1 MCTAHK
7 NKNLVVNIAA
17 DGVQKAVISDTTLEP
32 DAYKALDEQYVRT
45 YLEGTSVCRILFNVC
60 YKRTITDS
68 NVFDSV
74 LYNVA
79 LDEDGNALRDE
90 NGATIRSISP
100 PAAGTDM
107 LNNYR
112 ELILRGIDVIEM
124 LVNAAKQ
131 YGAEAWLSVRVN
143 DHHFADDPGFNSILS
158 YSRADEVGVNGSRM
172 CLDYSHH
179 TVRNYYKAYLLEL
192 AQKYQV
198 DGIEMDFLRS
208 APLLSDPGPNGQ
220 AILNAFMQ
228 DLRQSIPQ
236 AAGRPVS
243 LCARVFSTPEHNLSY
258 GIDAAQWIADG
269 SIEFLTVSGFYI
281 PTYYSIPVDRWRAL
295 IDQRNTAGHSYSLLA
310 GTDWGIRCDS
320 RPNTGMLFWI
330 TLEQI
335 RGFASS
341 AYQRGADGIYFFNHF
356 CTDDLHGA
364 VCYYMDEAGN
374 LVPRNVLRDK
384 FAAANS
390 QQASEIG
397 ERVYVNTCQEYS
409 NTLYPILLSGC
420 EEFCANMNTGNRF
433 DNGSYRIIL
442 GLDADSAIP
451 KVSINGT
458 TAALTGPVPKP
469 ANSSGTTT
477 EGSSP
482 VALHIS
488 TVAPQVIEYD
498 MQTLTPIKTGE
509 NMLCIQANGKPV
521 SVLWIE
527 IRAQKD

>member
-1 MCTAHK
+1 MCTDIR

-17 DGVQKAVISDTTLEP
+17 DGVQKAVIPDTALAPE
-32 DAYKALDEQYVRT
+32 AYAALAEQYVKT
-45 YLEGTSVCRILFNVC
+45 YLDGTTVGRIIFNVC

-74 LYNVA
+74 LYNIA

-90 NGATIRSISP
+90 NGATIRTISP

-112 ELILRGIDVIEM
+112 EMILRGIDVIEL
-124 LVNAAKQ
+124 LVAATKR

-158 YSRADEVGVNGSRM
+158 YSRADEVGVDGSRM

-179 TVRNYYKAYLLEL
+179 AVRNYYKAYLLEL
-192 AQKYQV
+192 AQKYHV

-228 DLRQSIPQ
+228 DLKQSIPQ

-281 PTYYSIPVDRWRAL
+281 PTYYSIPVDRWRTM

-310 GTDWGIRCDS
+310 GTDWGIRCDA
-320 RPNTGMLFWI
+320 RPNIGMLFWI

-364 VCYYMDEAGN
+364 VCYYLDDTGN
-374 LVPRNVLRDK
+374 LVPRNVLREK

-390 QQASEIG
+390 QQASEVG
-397 ERVYVNTCQEYS
+397 ERIYVNTCRDYS
-409 NTLYPILLSGC
+409 NTLYPILLSGS
-420 EEFCANMNTGNRF
+420 EEFRTFMNTGTRF
-433 DNGSYRIIL
+433 DKGSYRVIL
-442 GLDADSAIP
+442 GLDKDSAIP
-451 KVSINGT
+451 KVSINGAA
-458 TAALTGPVPKP
+458 TASAVPVPKP
-469 ANSSGTTT
+469 RNSTATTT
-477 EGSSP
+477 EGTSP

-488 TVAPQVIEYD
+488 AVAPQVVEYTMPALD
-498 MQTLTPIKTGE
+498 SIRTGD
-509 NMLCIQANGKPV
+509 NALCIQAHGKAV

>member
-32 DAYKALDEQYVRT
+32 DAYKALAEQYVRT
-45 YLEGTSVCRILFNVC
+45 YLEGTSVGRILFNVC

-192 AQKYQV
+192 AGRYPCV
-198 DGIEMDFLRS
+198 LVFFPHRNTTSPTVLM
-208 APLLSDPGPNGQ
+208 PLSGL
-220 AILNAFMQ
+220 
-228 DLRQSIPQ
+228 
-236 AAGRPVS
+236 
-243 LCARVFSTPEHNLSY
+243 
-258 GIDAAQWIADG
+258 
-269 SIEFLTVSGFYI
+269 LTVPLNFLQSVAFI
-281 PTYYSIPVDRWRAL
+281 F
-295 IDQRNTAGHSYSLLA
+295 
-310 GTDWGIRCDS
+310 
-320 RPNTGMLFWI
+320 RP
-330 TLEQI
+330 
-335 RGFASS
+335 
-341 AYQRGADGIYFFNHF
+341 
-356 CTDDLHGA
+356 
-364 VCYYMDEAGN
+364 
-374 LVPRNVLRDK
+374 
-384 FAAANS
+384 
-390 QQASEIG
+390 
-397 ERVYVNTCQEYS
+397 
-409 NTLYPILLSGC
+409 
-420 EEFCANMNTGNRF
+420 
-433 DNGSYRIIL
+433 
-442 GLDADSAIP
+442 
-451 KVSINGT
+451 T
-458 TAALTGPVPKP
+458 TASL
-469 ANSSGTTT
+469 
-477 EGSSP
+477 
-482 VALHIS
+482 
-488 TVAPQVIEYD
+488 
-498 MQTLTPIKTGE
+498 
-509 NMLCIQANGKPV
+509 
-521 SVLWIE
+521 
-527 IRAQKD
+527 